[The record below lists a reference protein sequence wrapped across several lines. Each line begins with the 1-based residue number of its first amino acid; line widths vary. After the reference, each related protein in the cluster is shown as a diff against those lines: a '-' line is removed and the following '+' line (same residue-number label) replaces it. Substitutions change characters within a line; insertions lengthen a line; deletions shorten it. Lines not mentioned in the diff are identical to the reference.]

1 MMDKHAIAIV
11 TYNRS
16 ALLRECL
23 EAVESQTLPFD
34 RIVVVDNASTD
45 DTWQLLEKKRQDPR
59 YVIRREKENI
69 GGSGGFAHG
78 VREAYETGARWVTII
93 DDDAILT
100 ENFLEKLDQA
110 AEADGGRYLCYA
122 GVPLTDGIRL
132 GHRRQVTGGLI
143 KKERPVPMEAYQEER
158 FLCDIASFCGLM
170 VHRDVI
176 EKIGYPQEA
185 FFIWYDDTEYCLRI
199 REETEIV
206 NINGA
211 VIHHKVPPAKP
222 TKSFVSWKDYYG
234 IRNRLWMAKKHY
246 GMATALYIGAKKIL
260 RCLAECL
267 RSLFRGNFGEVP
279 KELALYFRA
288 MRDGLSGKLGI
299 SERYYPGRM
308 K

>member
-1 MMDKHAIAIV
+1 MMDKHAIVIV

-45 DTWQLLEKKRQDPR
+45 EDPR

-158 FLCDIASFCGLM
+158 FLCDRQRSSTSTAQSF
-170 VHRDVI
+170 
-176 EKIGYPQEA
+176 
-185 FFIWYDDTEYCLRI
+185 TI
-199 REETEIV
+199 RF
-206 NINGA
+206 
-211 VIHHKVPPAKP
+211 P
-222 TKSFVSWKDYYG
+222 
-234 IRNRLWMAKKHY
+234 
-246 GMATALYIGAKKIL
+246 
-260 RCLAECL
+260 L
-267 RSLFRGNFGEVP
+267 RSPPR
-279 KELALYFRA
+279 AL
-288 MRDGLSGKLGI
+288 
-299 SERYYPGRM
+299 
-308 K
+308 